1 MSQGGSTNLTE
12 CYDERDKCNVIN
24 QLASQGHIIQ
34 AIGYSNES
42 MICDIYSIT
51 HDCDPSLSSF
61 VIVSLWQ
68 SQIQNIKD
76 LGLKFCL
83 VKGMQYCWLTLS
95 MSEFAGA
102 NCNGVWGS
110 DSLSCPDW
118 PATTPLPPLASPSPP
133 GTSHLTQQHGEE
145 YIWHDIILTIRG
157 AKLSMIHWQGRNTA
171 TRVTICPG
179 GAHCTNDPSGVRYKH
194 VRTFDKKFAVHIYW
208 FWRASE
214 VIFCTSGSAK

>member
-61 VIVSLWQ
+61 VIVSVWQ

-83 VKGMQYCWLTLS
+83 VKGMQYCWSTLS

-118 PATTPLPPLASPSPP
+118 PATTPLPPPPPPPPSRDISPDTTTRAGIYLTRHSPDHQRSQALND
-133 GTSHLTQQHGEE
+133 TLT
-145 YIWHDIILTIRG
+145 R
-157 AKLSMIHWQGRNTA
+157 S
-171 TRVTICPG
+171 
-179 GAHCTNDPSGVRYKH
+179 
-194 VRTFDKKFAVHIYW
+194 
-208 FWRASE
+208 
-214 VIFCTSGSAK
+214 